1 MKITID
7 NSDVL
12 KLEFKGS
19 INMVQ
24 EVTLPKEAVAY
35 LAEALKKEGVTK
47 IDTDHFKK
55 DIDTLE

>member
-12 KLEFKGS
+12 KLKFKGS

-35 LAEALKKEGVTK
+35 LAEALKKEGVTE

>member
-1 MKITID
+1 MKIRID

-12 KLEFKGS
+12 KLKFKGS
-19 INMVQ
+19 VNMVQ
-24 EVTLPKEAVAY
+24 EVTLSKEAVAY
-35 LAEALKKEGVTK
+35 LAEALKKEGVTE